1 MVKHAF
7 CFSSFVSH
15 QKQPVIT
22 CNPDYS
28 LVHKFFIF
36 MSEYY
41 RMIVLSFKVTIS
53 NTCYGCTNYKTVC
66 SYVCSWTYYGNLV
79 IRINSRVESGLND
92 PDYLGHLGYFLEGQV
107 GIIHKLNYLDVTQI
121 CNRSHA
127 L

>member
-1 MVKHAF
+1 MDV
-7 CFSSFVSH
+7 
-15 QKQPVIT
+15 QIIKQCAHT
-22 CNPDYS
+22 
-28 LVHKFFIF
+28 
-36 MSEYY
+36 
-41 RMIVLSFKVTIS
+41 
-53 NTCYGCTNYKTVC
+53 
-66 SYVCSWTYYGNLV
+66 YVVGHII